1 MKRFGLLFTSLFALV
16 LLGQGCSAPAEDVAE
31 EAVDLEDVKVG
42 VMVPLSG
49 DTASYGEAVSQGV
62 RLAVK
67 DLGIEDSVQLV
78 FQDSKCEAK
87 EAANAVNQLVNA
99 NKVVAI
105 VGELCSGATLAAAP
119 VVEQAQTPLVSP
131 ASTAPT
137 VSDAGE
143 YVFRTIP
150 SDAAQGA
157 FGAQLV
163 YDKGFK
169 KLAVLAI
176 QDDYGTGFDSVLKE
190 SFPALGGE
198 VVASEFFQ
206 RGDVDVRTQLTKIKN
221 AGADALYI
229 ISNTPDS
236 AVAALR
242 QATELGL
249 ELALFGSEGLKGPD
263 VIEGAKEAAEGLVV
277 TAPSAASESFMQGF
291 QEEFGAEPGTF
302 SAQAYDAMTAIGKA
316 LIDGATTGD
325 AIKNYFGEL
334 SFEGASG
341 VIDFDDN
348 GDVSGTYDVVT
359 VENGEWVLVEDD
371 GEAVEHDEE
380 GHDDEEHDEEEHDDE
395 SDDADENEEDESEE

>member
-1 MKRFGLLFTSLFALV
+1 MKRFGLLFSSLFALV

-31 EAVDLEDVKVG
+31 GAVELEDVKVG

-62 RLAVK
+62 RLAIK
-67 DLGIEDSVQLV
+67 DLDLEESVQLV

-99 NKVVAI
+99 NKVIAI

-163 YDKGFK
+163 YDEGFK

-176 QDDYGTGFDSVLKE
+176 QDDYGTGFDAVLRE
-190 SFPALGGE
+190 SFPSLGGE

-263 VIEGAKEAAEGLVV
+263 VIEGAKEAAEDLVV
-277 TAPSAASESFMQGF
+277 TAPAAATESFTQGF
-291 QEEFGAEPGTF
+291 QEQFGAEPGTF

-316 LIDGATTGD
+316 LIDGATSGEG
-325 AIKNYFGEL
+325 IKNYFAEL
-334 SFEGASG
+334 SFDGASG
-341 VIDFDDN
+341 MIDFDDN
-348 GDVSGTYDVVT
+348 GDVSGSYDVFL
-359 VENGEWVLVEDD
+359 VENGEWVRPASEGEVMEHEHEEEEENGDETEGEDED
-371 GEAVEHDEE
+371 NQQQEDEE
-380 GHDDEEHDEEEHDDE
+380 SGE
-395 SDDADENEEDESEE
+395 